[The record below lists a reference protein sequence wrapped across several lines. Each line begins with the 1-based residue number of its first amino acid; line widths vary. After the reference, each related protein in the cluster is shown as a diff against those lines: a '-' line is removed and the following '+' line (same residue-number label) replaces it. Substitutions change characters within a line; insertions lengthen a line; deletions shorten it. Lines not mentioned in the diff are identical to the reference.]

1 MRILQILDRLA
12 GSAAGGM
19 QLVAE
24 ATSRELAARGH
35 SVTLV
40 ADLAGI
46 ARSDDAVALVDR
58 PLRSGAL
65 RYFNEG
71 RVTLQRAD
79 AQVRFDIV
87 HSHFALANLAAR
99 ASLAGRA
106 SVRTYHGSWDLE
118 AAVEATTSPYPHE
131 RVASAAKRFAR
142 FGIDAVDLHASDAIV
157 ALSEFSVGQLTERFH
172 VPRAKIERIAGG
184 VDVARFAPS
193 DAKLA
198 YRRKL
203 GLAGEP
209 LLFAAGRLV
218 RRKGFDRLVGA
229 MPSVV
234 RRFPDALLVIGG
246 DGPERAAL
254 EGLVASLGLTRNVRL
269 PGRLDETLVDHYRA
283 ADVFVLSS
291 VQLETFGLVTLEAL
305 ASGTIAVGTPSGATP
320 EILRHIDARLVTR
333 DGSADALAATVL
345 RVLTE
350 PWAAALTQ
358 ERLVAHV
365 RDRYTWAAHVDRLER
380 IYARVGRRAA
390 AA

>member
-1 MRILQILDRLA
+1 
-12 GSAAGGM
+12 M

-46 ARSDDAVALVDR
+46 ARSDDAVARVDR
-58 PLRSGAL
+58 PLRGGAL
-65 RYFNEG
+65 RYFNDG
-71 RVTLQRAD
+71 RATLHRAD
-79 AQVRFDIV
+79 AELRFDIV

-99 ASLAGRA
+99 ATLSGRA

-118 AAVEATTSPYPHE
+118 AAVERARPRFPHE

-172 VPRAKIERIAGG
+172 LPPAKIERIAGG
-184 VDVARFAPS
+184 VDVARFAPNC
-193 DAKLA
+193 AKLA
-198 YRRKL
+198 YRRQL

-209 LLFAAGRLV
+209 FLFAAGRLV
-218 RRKGFDRLVGA
+218 RRKGFDRLIVA
-229 MPSVV
+229 MRHVV

-246 DGPERAAL
+246 DGPERAML
-254 EGLVASLGLTRNVRL
+254 EGLITSLGLSRNVCL
-269 PGRLDETLVDHYRA
+269 PGRLESTLVDHYRA

-305 ASGTIAVGTPSGATP
+305 ASGTVAVGTPSGATP
-320 EILRHIDARLVTR
+320 EILRHVDARLVAR
-333 DGSADALAATVL
+333 DGSADALAATIL
-345 RVLTE
+345 GVLTE

-365 RDRYTWAAHVDRLER
+365 RERYTWAAHVDRLER
-380 IYARVGRRAA
+380 IYARISRRAA

>member
-1 MRILQILDRLA
+1 
-12 GSAAGGM
+12 M

-40 ADLAGI
+40 ADLAGV
-46 ARSDDAVALVDR
+46 AGANDAVARVDR
-58 PLRSGAL
+58 PLRGGPL
-65 RYFNEG
+65 RYFTDG
-71 RVTLQRAD
+71 RATLQRAD
-79 AQVRFDIV
+79 SQVRFDIV

-99 ASLAGRA
+99 ASVFGRA

-118 AAVEATTSPYPHE
+118 AAVERAIPRLAHE
-131 RVASAAKRFAR
+131 RVASAAMRFAR
-142 FGIDAVDLHASDAIV
+142 FGIDAVDLHASDAVV
-157 ALSEFSVGQLTERFH
+157 ALSEFSVGQLTDRFH
-172 VPRAKIERIAGG
+172 LPRAKIERIAGG

-193 DAKLA
+193 HSKLA
-198 YRRKL
+198 YRRQL

-209 LLFAAGRLV
+209 FLFAAGRLV

-229 MPSVV
+229 MWQIV

-246 DGPERAAL
+246 EGPEREAL
-254 EGLVASLGLTRNVRL
+254 EGLVTSLGLARNIRL
-269 PGRLDETLVDHYRA
+269 PGHLDRALVDHYRA

-320 EILRHIDARLVTR
+320 EILRDIDARLVTR
-333 DGSADALAATVL
+333 DGTAEALAGTVL

-358 ERLVAHV
+358 QRLVAHV

-380 IYARVGRRAA
+380 IYARVGPHAA